1 MRVHQKRSRRRTKR
15 RAKQRAVSRRAVLIG
30 ASIGGVAVAAHFLF
44 RRGADDRKLRPG
56 SLIPAVNLQFAGAAS
71 VQHAG
76 DVAASLN
83 DKGLQITLRPGG
95 TDIDAVAEVMAGHST
110 FGVMSAI
117 RFMLAR
123 ERGVPIVAFG
133 AEFLDSPVA
142 FFSLDAAKINSPSDF
157 QGLRIPR
164 RQGSDA
170 AIIYDAV
177 LANLGISRGA
187 IKEKDEAGSVSMLLD
202 RSIDVL
208 PGELAATSYVLKR
221 MGTSYTVLRPADFG
235 IHVPGSV
242 YFTTEAALRDHPS
255 VVGAFLQQV
264 ISGWKGVYAGGSEI
278 AQVVASAA
286 GVPSDQ
292 VEFELKAQRNLVLP
306 VERRIAEYDDLQW
319 KQLRIMLLQER
330 LVREETEFSAAVD
343 YSILRDVYRPPLS
356 YGQ

>member
-1 MRVHQKRSRRRTKR
+1 
-15 RAKQRAVSRRAVLIG
+15 
-30 ASIGGVAVAAHFLF
+30 
-44 RRGADDRKLRPG
+44 
-56 SLIPAVNLQFAGAAS
+56 

-83 DKGLQITLRPGG
+83 EKGLQITLRPGG
-95 TDIDAVAEVMAGHST
+95 TDIDAVGEVMAGRST
-110 FGVMSAI
+110 FGVISAI

-123 ERGVPIVAFG
+123 ERGAPIVAFG

-142 FFSLDAAKINSPSDF
+142 FFSLDAAKINSPTDF

-164 RQGSDA
+164 RQRSDA

-202 RSIDVL
+202 RSIDIL
-208 PGELAATSYVLKR
+208 PGALATTSYALKKLGRSYRVLQ
-221 MGTSYTVLRPADFG
+221 PADFG

-242 YFTTEAALRDHPS
+242 YFTSESTLRDHPS

-264 ISGWKGVYAGGSEI
+264 ISGWKMIYAGEGSI
-278 AQVVASAA
+278 YQVVASAV
-286 GVPSDQ
+286 GMPIDQ

-306 VERRIAEYDDLQW
+306 VERRIAEFDELQW

-330 LVREETEFSAAVD
+330 LVREETDFSAAVD
-343 YSILRDVYRPPLS
+343 YSILKDVYRPPLS